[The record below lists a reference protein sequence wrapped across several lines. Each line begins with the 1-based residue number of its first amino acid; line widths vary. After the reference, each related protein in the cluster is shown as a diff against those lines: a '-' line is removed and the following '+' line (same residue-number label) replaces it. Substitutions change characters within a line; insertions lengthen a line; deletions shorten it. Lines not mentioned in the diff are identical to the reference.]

1 MTLLE
6 TLRSRKGGLLRIKS
20 KLYWYE
26 ASNLEKHPGRVC
38 LLLDAIPS
46 SNAHVDAAGLIALGV
61 VDTTPVNSAVAHL
74 LIDGSPRY
82 VWVVERE
89 VEVINEAG

>member
-1 MTLLE
+1 MTLLK
-6 TLRSRKGGLLRIKS
+6 TLQAHKGGLLHIKS
-20 KLYWYE
+20 QLFWYGDIGYD
-26 ASNLEKHPGRVC
+26 NFVGRVC

-74 LIDGSPRY
+74 LVDGSPRY

-89 VEVINEAG
+89 VEVISETG